1 MKQDEVIDNANQ
13 SLQESEHEIEM
24 KIHMERFDRENY
36 AKTIT
41 KLNRVMIENESLKE
55 KIELQ
60 S

>member
-1 MKQDEVIDNANQ
+1 
-13 SLQESEHEIEM
+13 
-24 KIHMERFDRENY
+24 MERFDRENY

-41 KLNRVMIENESLKE
+41 KLNRVMIENEAMKE